1 MMDEKSIKVG
11 LEFPPE
17 KTDKP
22 IVTQLVS
29 CGLTFNILRAYI
41 SPGKT
46 GYMILEL
53 KGSNEGISDAI
64 GYLERQGI
72 TVKVYTDSVIRYED
86 KCIHCGACTAVC
98 PSGALV
104 MDTDTWELKFTMDK
118 CLLCGHCVRACPA
131 RAIKSFDD
139 DANF

>member
-1 MMDEKSIKVG
+1 MDTRIKIG
-11 LEFPPE
+11 LSFPPE

-22 IVTQLVS
+22 IVTNLVQFGIS
-29 CGLTFNILRAYI
+29 FNILKASI

-46 GYMILEL
+46 GNIILEL
-53 KGSNEGISDAI
+53 EGSDDDIQRSLVFLDE
-64 GYLERQGI
+64 QGI
-72 TVKVYTDSVIRYED
+72 AVKVYKDSVIRYED
-86 KCIHCGACTAVC
+86 KCIHCGACTSVC

-104 MDTDTWELKFTMDK
+104 MNKQSWELEFDMDK

-139 DANF
+139 VLL

>member
-1 MMDEKSIKVG
+1 MDTRIKIG
-11 LEFPPE
+11 LSFPPE

-22 IVTQLVS
+22 IVTNLVQFGIS
-29 CGLTFNILRAYI
+29 FNILKASI

-46 GYMILEL
+46 GNIILEL
-53 KGSNEGISDAI
+53 EGSDDDIQRSLGFLDE
-64 GYLERQGI
+64 QGI
-72 TVKVYTDSVIRYED
+72 AVKVYKDSVIRYED
-86 KCIHCGACTAVC
+86 KCIHCGACTSVC

-104 MDTDTWELKFTMDK
+104 MNKQSWELEFDMDK

-139 DANF
+139 VLL

>member
-1 MMDEKSIKVG
+1 MKIG

-22 IVTQLVS
+22 VVTSLVRF
-29 CGLTFNILRAYI
+29 GLSLNILKASI

-46 GYMILEL
+46 GHAILEMEGADADIK
-53 KGSNEGISDAI
+53 KGFDFLDE
-64 GYLERQGI
+64 QGI
-72 TVKVYTDSVIRYED
+72 IVKVYKDSVIRYED
-86 KCIHCGACTAVC
+86 KCIHCGACTSVC

-104 MDTDTWELKFTMDK
+104 MNKQSWELEFDMDK

-139 DANF
+139 VLL

>member
-1 MMDEKSIKVG
+1 MKIG

-22 IVTQLVS
+22 VVTSLVRS
-29 CGLTFNILRAYI
+29 GLSLNILKASI

-46 GYMILEL
+46 GNIILEL
-53 KGSNEGISDAI
+53 EGSDDDIQRSLVFLDE
-64 GYLERQGI
+64 QGI
-72 TVKVYTDSVIRYED
+72 AVKVYKDSVIRYED
-86 KCIHCGACTAVC
+86 KCIHCGACTSVC

-104 MDTDTWELKFTMDK
+104 MNKQSWELEFDMDK

-131 RAIKSFDD
+131 RYIKCFDEVIL
-139 DANF
+139 

>member
-1 MMDEKSIKVG
+1 MEEKIKVG
-11 LEFPPE
+11 LEFPPD

-22 IVTQLVS
+22 VVKELVR
-29 CGLTFNILRAYI
+29 CGLNFNILRAYI
-41 SPGKT
+41 SPGKQ

-53 KGSNEGISDAI
+53 EGSDEGISDAI
-64 GYLERQGI
+64 GYLEQQGI
-72 TVKVYTDSVIRYED
+72 TVKVYTDSVIRYEE
-86 KCIHCGACTAVC
+86 KCIHCGACTSVC

-118 CLLCGHCVRACPA
+118 CLLCGHCVHACPM

-139 DANF
+139 DAAV

>member
-1 MMDEKSIKVG
+1 MGEKQIKLG
-11 LEFPPE
+11 LKFPPE
-17 KTDKP
+17 KADKP
-22 IVTQLVS
+22 VVTNLVKFDLS
-29 CGLTFNILRAYI
+29 FNILKAYI

-46 GYMILEL
+46 GTIILEL
-53 KGSNEGISDAI
+53 KGSDENFDRSLA
-64 GYLERQGI
+64 YLEEEGVQ
-72 TVKVYTDSVIRYED
+72 VKVYTDSVIRYED

-104 MDTDTWELKFTMDK
+104 MNKETWELEFDMDA

-139 DANF
+139 ALL

>member
-1 MMDEKSIKVG
+1 MEETHEKVG

-22 IVTQLVS
+22 IVTNLVKFN
-29 CGLTFNILRAYI
+29 LTFNILKAYV

-46 GYMILEL
+46 GYIILEL
-53 KGSNEGISDAI
+53 AGTDANIKKGLDYLENEGII
-64 GYLERQGI
+64 
-72 TVKVYTDSVIRYED
+72 VKIYTDSVIRYEE
-86 KCIHCGACTAVC
+86 KCMHCGACTSVC
-98 PSGALV
+98 PSGALT
-104 MDTDTWELKFTMDK
+104 MNRDTWELEFNMDK

-139 DANF
+139 TIF

>member
-1 MMDEKSIKVG
+1 MAQTHIKVG
-11 LEFPPE
+11 LKFPPE

-22 IVTQLVS
+22 IVTNLVKYD
-29 CGLTFNILRAYI
+29 LTFNILKAYV

-46 GYMILEL
+46 GNIILEL
-53 KGSNEGISDAI
+53 VGDEVDIKKGLD
-64 GYLERQGI
+64 YLEEEDI
-72 TVKVYTDSVIRYED
+72 NVKVYTDSVIRYEE
-86 KCIHCGACTAVC
+86 KCVHCGACTSVC

-104 MDTDTWELKFTMDK
+104 MNKETWELEFTMDK

-139 DANF
+139 CIL